1 MTFGVSATHNG
12 KSAIKSLLWMF
23 LQTMDVEQHHINML
37 VLKHLVR
44 DMKLLS

>member
-1 MTFGVSATHNG
+1 MESLYDIGVSATHNG

-37 VLKHLVR
+37 VLKHWCGI
-44 DMKLLS
+44 